1 MNGLHERFDA
11 TASRHPGRTALV
23 SNGRRLDFATLSA
36 HSRRLAA
43 RLREA
48 GVAPGQR
55 VALYLDNGV
64 EMVTALWALLRL
76 GAVCMPVNPQ
86 TRADKLGFVLAR
98 TGAAMLLTQA
108 SLSAAWRPACEAS
121 GVRHVWVHGDRGYP
135 GPVGEHAVEHA
146 VETAWPDVGSEP
158 TSSLPDHPVGP
169 DDLAFISHTSGTT
182 GQPKGVMLS
191 HRNLSVATDCIA
203 GYLGIGHDDVIFSAL
218 PLSFN
223 YGLTQLLL
231 ALTTGATLVLE
242 RSFAFPA
249 QALATMARERAT
261 VFPAVPTMFA
271 ILMEMRDLAY
281 PDLSALRLMTCAS
294 SPMPL
299 PLLRQVRQCLPQAR
313 LYLMYGQTEC
323 TRISY
328 LPPEELDR
336 RPDSVGRGIPGQACW
351 LVDAEGRRLPWGAT
365 GELVVQGAH
374 LMQGY
379 WDDPQRTAGK
389 LFVDPESGRPA
400 MCTGDLFRSDAD
412 GWLYFLSR
420 QDDIIKTR
428 GEKVSPLEVERAI
441 VCIPGVREC
450 LVDGVADP
458 LLGQAI
464 KAWVVAEPGAGLKE
478 RDIIRHCLA
487 RLESYMAPKHVAFVD
502 GLPRT
507 ANGKPTRQDLR

>member
-1 MNGLHERFDA
+1 MSGLHEAFDA
-11 TASRHPGRTALV
+11 TTARHPGRTALV
-23 SNGRRLDFATLSA
+23 CNGRRLDFATLSA
-36 HSRRLAA
+36 YSRQLAIH
-43 RLREA
+43 LRKA

-64 EMVTALWALLRL
+64 EMVTGLWASLRL
-76 GAVCMPVNPQ
+76 GAVCMPINPQ
-86 TRADKLGFVLAR
+86 TKGDKLGAVLAR
-98 TGAAMLLTQA
+98 TGATMLLTQS
-108 SLSAAWRPACEAS
+108 SLSATWRPACGAS
-121 GVRHVWVHGDRGYP
+121 RVRCIWVYGDGTCT
-135 GPVGEHAVEHA
+135 GHAVEI
-146 VETAWPDVGSEP
+146 AWPDVGSDSMP
-158 TSSLPDHPVGP
+158 PLPDHPVDP

-191 HRNLSVATDCIA
+191 HRNLSVAIDCIA
-203 GYLGIGHDDVIFSAL
+203 GYLGIGHEDVIFSAL

-271 ILMEMRDLAY
+271 MLMEMRDLAY

-299 PLLRQVRQCLPQAR
+299 PLLRQVRQRLPQAR

-351 LVDAEGRRLPWGAT
+351 LVDADGRRLPWGAT
-365 GELVVQGAH
+365 GELVVQGTH

-389 LFVDPESGRPA
+389 LFIDRESGKPA
-400 MCTGDLFRSDAD
+400 MRTGDLFRSDVD

-450 LVDGVADP
+450 LVDGVPDP

-487 RLESYMAPKHVAFVD
+487 RLESHMAPKHVAFVD